1 MTPDIPDD
9 GRCGRI
15 KNAISEIWLT
25 GVDNASVAA
34 DDGTC
39 PDAFALVMP
48 VLSQRYHLIVSA
60 IPGLEPEEPDQ
71 DFTSIEEI
79 AAVEYGSVN
88 MVAVM

>member
-1 MTPDIPDD
+1 
-9 GRCGRI
+9 
-15 KNAISEIWLT
+15 
-25 GVDNASVAA
+25 
-34 DDGTC
+34 
-39 PDAFALVMP
+39 MP